1 MKIYSGPV
9 SMFGAK
15 AQIAAAEKGIEFDLE
30 MVPFKLFGPQRY
42 DPLHPE
48 VARIN
53 PKRQVPV
60 LVDGSLELFDST
72 QIFEYFEDL
81 RPTPPL
87 WPASIRDRARAR
99 QLEMKSD
106 EVFFP
111 TAFRMFGLIGQPDH
125 PDVAEIKAATY
136 GYYEQMERQ
145 LAGREYLAG
154 SYSYA
159 DIAFYMAQLF
169 AAMIGMPM
177 RADVK
182 ELNAWRLRVG
192 ARPAVAEVA
201 GAVVDYVKAQ
211 GAPAP
216 AYEAA

>member
-15 AQIAAAEKGIEFDLE
+15 AQIAAIEKGLDFDLE
-30 MVPFKLFGPQRY
+30 MVPFNLFGAQRY
-42 DPLHPE
+42 DPPHPE
-48 VARIN
+48 VVRIN

-60 LVDGSLELFDST
+60 VVDGSLELFDST

-125 PDVAEIKAATY
+125 PDIPEIRAATLA
-136 GYYEQMERQ
+136 YYEEMERQ
-145 LAGREYLAG
+145 LSGREYLAG
-154 SYSYA
+154 AYSYA

-169 AAMIGMPM
+169 AAVIGLPMPGAL
-177 RADVK
+177 R
-182 ELNAWRLRVG
+182 ELNAWRVRVG
-192 ARPAVAEVA
+192 ERPAVNAVA
-201 GAVVDYVKAQ
+201 GAVVDYLTGK

-216 AYEAA
+216 RYEAA

>member
-1 MKIYSGPV
+1 MKIISGPV

-15 AQIAAAEKGIEFDLE
+15 AQIAAAEKGLEFDLE
-30 MVPFKLFGPQRY
+30 MVPFNLFGPQRY
-42 DPLHPE
+42 DPPHPE
-48 VARIN
+48 VVRVN

-60 LVDGSLELFDST
+60 LIDGSLELFDST

-87 WPASIRDRARAR
+87 WPSSIRDRARAR

-125 PDVAEIKAATY
+125 PDVAEIRAATFA
-136 GYYEQMERQ
+136 YYDEMERQ
-145 LAGREYLAG
+145 LSGREYLAG
-154 SYSYA
+154 AFSYA

-169 AAMIGMPM
+169 AALVGLAMPG
-177 RADVK
+177 RLK

-192 ARPAVAEVA
+192 ARPAVSQVA
-201 GAVVDYVKAQ
+201 GAVIAYLGSKSV
-211 GAPAP
+211 PAP
-216 AYEAA
+216 VYEAA

>member
-15 AQIAAAEKGIEFDLE
+15 AQIAALEKGLEVDVE
-30 MVPFKLFGPQRY
+30 MVPFKLFGAQRY
-42 DPLHPE
+42 DPPHPE
-48 VARIN
+48 VLRVN

-60 LVDGSLELFDST
+60 LVDGGLELFDST

-87 WPASIRDRARAR
+87 WPSSIRDRARAR

-106 EVFFP
+106 EVFFL
-111 TAFRMFGLIGQPDH
+111 TAFRMFALIGQPDH
-125 PDVAEIKAATY
+125 PDVAEIRTATLA
-136 GYYEQMERQ
+136 YYDEMEKQ
-145 LAGREYLAG
+145 LSGREYLAG
-154 SYSYA
+154 AYSYA

-169 AAMIGMPM
+169 AALVGIPMPGSL
-177 RADVK
+177 K
-182 ELNAWRLRVG
+182 ELNAWRLRM
-192 ARPAVAEVA
+192 AERPAVAEVA
-201 GAVVDYVKAQ
+201 GAVVDYLKTQ

-216 AYEAA
+216 RYEAA